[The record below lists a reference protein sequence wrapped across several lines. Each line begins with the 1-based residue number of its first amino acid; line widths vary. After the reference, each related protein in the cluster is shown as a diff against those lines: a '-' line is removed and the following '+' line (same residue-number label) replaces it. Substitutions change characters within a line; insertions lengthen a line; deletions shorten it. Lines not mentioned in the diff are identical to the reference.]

1 MKFCIHGNMH
11 SFHEVNLVREKTNE
25 LRKERR
31 VRSELTYDVFI
42 RDNYEY
48 LKTFCDKHVYVA
60 YAGGKDASVI
70 LHYFTRAREEFGFD
84 FETHAGMY
92 PLHVYTKEDVEK
104 LDTYWKGRGIKI
116 TWHPIN
122 KNEDAFQAALQQGT
136 NPCEVCHAAKREYFL
151 DYLIRTM
158 TEWNSAA
165 LILGWSLWDIVSYT
179 LEYILGSVY
188 ADREALYQGK
198 TIQERFFRTTQRFYP
213 VLYMK
218 EGYSIYKPLLRYND
232 QDIIKVVHEN
242 EIPILTT
249 DCKFKDYRPK
259 RYFAESYIKMNMYF
273 DYDKVM
279 KFAKEALNL
288 EKPSSYTSLDKNN
301 FITSII

>member
-1 MKFCIHGNMH
+1 M
-11 SFHEVNLVREKTNE
+11 RDD
-25 LRKERR
+25 
-31 VRSELTYDVFI
+31 LTYEKFI
-42 RDNYEY
+42 RDNQEF
-48 LKTFCDKHVYVA
+48 LKTLCDKHVYVA

-70 LHYFTRAREEFGFD
+70 LHYFIRAKEEFGFK

-92 PLHVYTKEDVEK
+92 PSHVYTKEDVEK
-104 LDTYWKGRGIKI
+104 LDSYWKGRGIQI

-122 KNEDAFQAALQQGT
+122 KNEEAFQLALQQGT

-151 DYLIRTM
+151 EYLIRTV
-158 TEWNSAA
+158 TDWNSTA

-188 ADREALYQGK
+188 ADQEALYQGK
-198 TIQERFFRTTQRFYP
+198 TIKERFFRTTQRFYP
-213 VLYMK
+213 MLKMK
-218 EGYSIYKPLLRYND
+218 EGYALYKPLLRYND
-232 QDIIKVVHEN
+232 QDIVKVVREN

-259 RYFAESYIKMNMYF
+259 RYFAESYLKMNMYF

-279 KFAKEALNL
+279 KFAHEALNL
-288 EKPSSYTSLDKNN
+288 ENPSSYQVLNKEK
-301 FITSII
+301 FIASII

>member
-1 MKFCIHGNMH
+1 MK
-11 SFHEVNLVREKTNE
+11 TA
-25 LRKERR
+25 
-31 VRSELTYDVFI
+31 LTYEKFVH
-42 RDNYEY
+42 DNYEY

-70 LHYFTRAREEFGFD
+70 LHFFTRAKEEFGFE

-92 PLHVYTKEDVEK
+92 PLHVYTNDDVDK
-104 LDTYWKGRGIKI
+104 LDSYWKGRGIRI

-122 KNEDAFQAALQQGT
+122 KSEDAFQTALQQGT

-151 DYLIRTM
+151 EYLIRTV
-158 TEWNSAA
+158 TDWNSTA

-198 TIQERFFRTTQRFYP
+198 TIKERFFRTAQRFYP
-213 VLYMK
+213 MLQMK
-218 EGYSIYKPLLRYND
+218 EGYTLYKPLLRYND
-232 QDIIKVVHEN
+232 QDIVKVVREN

-249 DCKFKDYRPK
+249 DCKFKVYRPK
-259 RYFAESYIKMNMYF
+259 RYLADSYIKMNMYF
-273 DYDKVM
+273 DYDKLM
-279 KFAKEALNL
+279 KFAREALNL
-288 EKPSSYTSLDKNN
+288 EKPSSYTSMDKND
-301 FITSII
+301 FIKSII